1 MEQIYTKVLTVI
13 ISACLACLY
22 FLISFI
28 INMYYFYTKKKK
40 DHSEIKYKNKQIKTK

>member
-40 DHSEIKYKNKQIKTK
+40 RSFRNKIQKQADKD